1 MQYLTIKDA
10 IEEQI
15 DTGMFEAGQKLPSE
29 RTLAETFA
37 TTRITLREALNHLA
51 LSGKIYK
58 EERRGWFVS
67 TAKLIFN
74 PMQGIDIADVC
85 KEQKRRFQIEELYS
99 NRLLATKEML
109 TVLKLSPFSYVKQQ
123 VFLIHIDG
131 RRVAVQY
138 RYIPEEMIVSSSHDS
153 GEQSDLLAQ
162 LMNQFGYESIIHDID
177 VGVLPASQLES
188 DALNLSSG
196 SMLLSINQVAC
207 NKSRIPFLLQ
217 TIRCCHD
224 AVKLKISQIV

>member
-29 RTLAETFA
+29 RTLAETFS

-74 PMQGIDIADVC
+74 PMQCIDIVEAC
-85 KEQKRRFQIEELYS
+85 KEQKRNCRIEALS
-99 NRLLATKEML
+99 SHRLLATKEML

-123 VFLIHIDG
+123 VSLIHIDG
-131 RRVAVQY
+131 RKVAVQY
-138 RYIPEEMIVSSSHDS
+138 RYIPEEMTTLLSHD
-153 GEQSDLLAQ
+153 EQTDVLTQLL
-162 LMNQFGYESIIHDID
+162 NSFEYDSEKHEIEVGII
-177 VGVLPASQLES
+177 PASQLES

-207 NKSRIPFLLQ
+207 NKSQTPFLLQ
-217 TIRCCHD
+217 TIRYCHD
-224 AVKLKISQIV
+224 AVKLKISQTA

>member
-29 RTLAETFA
+29 RTLAETFS

-67 TAKLIFN
+67 TAKLMFN
-74 PMQGIDIADVC
+74 PMRCIDIAEAC
-85 KEQKRRFQIEELYS
+85 KEQKRNCRIEALS
-99 NRLLATKEML
+99 SHRLLATKEML

-123 VFLIHIDG
+123 VSLIHIDG

-138 RYIPEEMIVSSSHDS
+138 RYIPEEMTTLLSHD
-153 GEQSDLLAQ
+153 EQTDVLTQLL
-162 LMNQFGYESIIHDID
+162 NSFEYDSEKHEIEVGII
-177 VGVLPASQLES
+177 PASQLES

-207 NKSRIPFLLQ
+207 NKSQTPFLLQ

-224 AVKLKISQIV
+224 AINLKISQTA

>member
-29 RTLAETFA
+29 RTLAETFS

-74 PMQGIDIADVC
+74 PMQCIDIAEAC
-85 KEQKRRFQIEELYS
+85 KEQKRNCRIEALAS
-99 NRLLATKEML
+99 HRLLATKEML

-123 VFLIHIDG
+123 VSLIHIDG

-138 RYIPEEMIVSSSHDS
+138 RYIPEEMTTLLSHD
-153 GEQSDLLAQ
+153 EQTDVLTQLL
-162 LMNQFGYESIIHDID
+162 NSFEYDSEKHEIEVGII
-177 VGVLPASQLES
+177 PASQLES

-207 NKSRIPFLLQ
+207 NKSQTPFLLQ

-224 AVKLKISQIV
+224 AINLKISQTA

>member
-29 RTLAETFA
+29 RTLAETFS

-74 PMQGIDIADVC
+74 PMQCIDIAEAC
-85 KEQKRRFQIEELYS
+85 KKQKRNCRIEALS
-99 NRLLATKEML
+99 SHRLLATKEML

-123 VFLIHIDG
+123 VSLIHIDG

-138 RYIPEEMIVSSSHDS
+138 RYIPEEMTTLLSHD
-153 GEQSDLLAQ
+153 EQTDVLTQLL
-162 LMNQFGYESIIHDID
+162 NSFEYDSEKHEIEVGII
-177 VGVLPASQLES
+177 PASQLES

-207 NKSRIPFLLQ
+207 NKSQAPFLLQ

-224 AVKLKISQIV
+224 AINLKISQTA